1 MSKSFAAA
9 LTLFVVAQLAYATW
23 LAGYR
28 AGYDEGA
35 AKAWDDARAALTPR
49 EVVATGSDLARL
61 EPTGPGVQ

>member
-9 LTLFVVAQLAYATW
+9 LALFVVAQLAYATW

-28 AGYDEGA
+28 AGYDDGA
-35 AKAWDDARAALTPR
+35 AKAWDDARAALVPR
-49 EVVATGSDLARL
+49 EEVAAGGDLAHL